1 MLEGQPGGLVTGISW
16 ADERRT
22 ALVIRDNG
30 AAWTVSSLPG
40 PHIARLLRSTLQL
53 REAEASRAV
62 QAADGNQD
70 GQLSVEEWR
79 RLLEGYREFR
89 GPGGGD
95 VLEQVPAAWLSET
108 IHLAREQA
116 HLKRDSRKLTAF
128 ESMFAGGV
136 AGAVSKTCIAPGDR
150 VKILFQ
156 VDSQKHFT
164 LRKAFQRGLG
174 ILREEGPVGLW
185 RGNGAMMI
193 RVIPYASITFMTFDR
208 YQTLYTELL
217 HRETNPIIR
226 LISGASAGA
235 TATAFTYPLDLMRA
249 RMATDSARNPRY
261 AGGYTRA
268 FRDIIAKE
276 GFFTLYNGLRV
287 TLLGIMPYAG
297 LSFTTYETLKAN
309 YVKAFKLRS
318 ERDIPQGYRV
328 AFGGIAGLVGQSAT
342 YPLDI
347 LRRRMQV
354 SSLPI
359 YNSITG
365 AFFHIL
371 RTEGLRKGLYK
382 GLSMNWIKGP
392 ISVAIS
398 FNTNDAMKSLLR
410 RVNDD
415 SVMDLTGSERYGE
428 IQSATPVEVLV
439 AGGVAGAVSK
449 TVTAPLDM
457 VKILFQVNPKT
468 AFSLAQMRST
478 ASSIAQSHGL
488 PALWIGNM
496 AAVLRVMPFSAIT
509 FLTFDRYELEC
520 MKRLHRDS
528 DFATQFVA
536 GAAAGCTAATVTYP
550 FDLLRA
556 RMARNWQRYDGYSA
570 ALRDLVHREGWLGM
584 FTGLK
589 PTLLGIVLYSGFSFS
604 TFHSVKARMKE
615 WRGLHSERD
624 LPIGDR
630 LAAGMAAGFLG
641 QTVAYPL
648 HIVRRRVQVARG
660 PLACGG
666 SVLRGMSV
674 IYRSEGLWQGLF
686 KGMSATWLKGP
697 ITVAMT
703 FTINDV
709 FRTTLSDWRYS
720 EVEEHLT
727 A

>member
-1 MLEGQPGGLVTGISW
+1 
-16 ADERRT
+16 
-22 ALVIRDNG
+22 
-30 AAWTVSSLPG
+30 
-40 PHIARLLRSTLQL
+40 
-53 REAEASRAV
+53 
-62 QAADGNQD
+62 
-70 GQLSVEEWR
+70 
-79 RLLEGYREFR
+79 
-89 GPGGGD
+89 
-95 VLEQVPAAWLSET
+95 
-108 IHLAREQA
+108 
-116 HLKRDSRKLTAF
+116 
-128 ESMFAGGV
+128 
-136 AGAVSKTCIAPGDR
+136 
-150 VKILFQ
+150 
-156 VDSQKHFT
+156 
-164 LRKAFQRGLG
+164 
-174 ILREEGPVGLW
+174 
-185 RGNGAMMI
+185 MMI

-217 HRETNPIIR
+217 QRETDPIVR
-226 LISGASAGA
+226 LVSGASAGA

-268 FRDIIAKE
+268 FHDIIAKE
-276 GFFTLYNGLRV
+276 GFMTLYSGLRV

-297 LSFTTYETLKAN
+297 LSFTTYETLKAK
-309 YVKAFKLRS
+309 YIQAFHLKS

-328 AFGGIAGLVGQSAT
+328 VFGGIAGLVGQSAT

-415 SVMDLTGSERYGE
+415 SVADLTGSERYGE
-428 IQSATPVEVLV
+428 IQSTTPVEVLV

-449 TVTAPLDM
+449 TVSAPLDM
-457 VKILFQVNPKT
+457 VKILFQVNPRT
-468 AFSLAQMRST
+468 SFSFAQLRST
-478 ASSIAQSHGL
+478 ASSIVKSHGL
-488 PALWIGNM
+488 HALWIGNT
-496 AAVLRVMPFSAIT
+496 AAVLRIMPFSAIT
-509 FLTFDRYELEC
+509 FLTFDRYELAC
-520 MKRLHRDS
+520 MRRLHRDT
-528 DFATQFVA
+528 DFVTQFVA
-536 GAAAGCTAATVTYP
+536 GSAAGCTAAFITYP

-556 RMARNWQRYDGYSA
+556 RMARNWKWVPGYSA
-570 ALRDLVHREGWLGM
+570 ALSDLIQREGYLAL

-589 PTLLGIVLYSGFSFS
+589 PTMLGIVLYSGLSFS
-604 TFHSVKARMKE
+604 TFHSMKARMRE
-615 WRGLHSERD
+615 WKGLQSERD

-630 LAAGMAAGFLG
+630 LSAGMLAGFLG

-648 HIVRRRVQVARG
+648 HIIRRRVQVARG

-666 SVLRGMSV
+666 SVLRAMSL
-674 IYRSEGLWQGLF
+674 IYRSEGLRQGLF

-703 FTINDV
+703 FTMNDV
-709 FRTTLSDWRYS
+709 FRSTMADWRFS
-720 EVEEHLT
+720 EVEEHLP